1 MCLKNL
7 LGEIFIGNLEAMY
20 GDVMGKMVKGSEKIR
35 KNVSNKRLLLERIG
49 HLKNLKVHYLKVRRR
64 IGTPPDVSGAAA
76 GFWTGCFE
84 EFEDPLFF
92 FWGTS
97 SPTETSDFPF
107 GGPAKCSGFS
117 KLLQSACSSHVIF
130 RFILVELMRLSL
142 KNLKVGWVS
151 KNSRSQVS

>member
-20 GDVMGKMVKGSEKIR
+20 GDVMGKMVKGSEKLR

-92 FWGTS
+92 FLGY
-97 SPTETSDFPF
+97 
-107 GGPAKCSGFS
+107 
-117 KLLQSACSSHVIF
+117 
-130 RFILVELMRLSL
+130 FITNKNIRLSLWWASKVLGFFKTAAICLLLPCDLSLHSGRADAPKL